1 MQIIM
6 LLNQCY
12 RFPGFVYQQARLSE
26 NRKRLEVLVRPR
38 AGSKAICSACH
49 RSAAASDHLAQ
60 RQFEF
65 IPVWGFLVFSSTACA
80 GSTAQPAALWSSKS
94 PGPMASIP
102 SPKPTCSFWHAGR
115 ANCPG
120 KKPSNRSTPLGTKFA
135 TLWSTSWTGAWPI
148 APWIPSRPSAWT
160 RSSMPKAKSTSP
172 WSTKSTPRPHSL
184 ALGRQGAN
192 RRNLPGILRYAR
204 TTTQLQNPIRLLGHV
219 EAVSPRRPRAM
230 LPGAPHPRPLSHRS
244 QDE

>member
-1 MQIIM
+1 M

-120 KKPSNRSTPLGTKFA
+120 KKPSNRSTPLGTKVCHA
-135 TLWSTSWTGAWPI
+135 VEYVVDWGLAYRTLDSISAIGVDEVQYAKGQKYLTLVYQIDPPASLACSGSARSEPSKPSRNSSLCSDHNSAAKSNSSARTCGSRISASSASNAPRRSTS
-148 APWIPSRPSAWT
+148 
-160 RSSMPKAKSTSP
+160 STAFIS
-172 WSTKSTPRPHSL
+172 
-184 ALGRQGAN
+184 
-192 RRNLPGILRYAR
+192 
-204 TTTQLQNPIRLLGHV
+204 
-219 EAVSPRRPRAM
+219 
-230 LPGAPHPRPLSHRS
+230 
-244 QDE
+244 